1 VSIRVG
7 YSRLIDTLVIIM
19 LITVHSTPSVFQEL
33 KSEWLAL
40 LKTSVTNTPFQL
52 PTFQAIWWR
61 YFGEGQLCILSV
73 RAETGELVGI
83 APLYV
88 DKSDTLCWVGGE
100 EIADYLDVI
109 VGHSHEKTVREAV
122 WAWLAGA
129 QSPGWHTA
137 WLSNIPAWSETP
149 AHWQA
154 LAQAQGWQSEVT
166 QIDVCPV
173 IDLPNDLESY
183 FQLLDSKQRR
193 EIQRKQR
200 RAEAEE
206 SLRLQIVTAQDD
218 ITTATEEFLQLMRAS
233 HPDKAA
239 FLLRPNMRDAF
250 VELLK
255 VFHQEGILQLA
266 FLRLDGEAVA
276 GYFNYQYANKIWVYN
291 SGIDPNKASAF
302 SPGWVLLTY
311 LISHAIEQGNSHFDF
326 LQGDEDYKYRFG
338 GRDIGVLRLRI
349 EKV

>member
-1 VSIRVG
+1 M
-7 YSRLIDTLVIIM
+7 M
-19 LITVHSTPSVFQEL
+19 LITFHSTPSIFQEL
-33 KSEWLAL
+33 EPEWLAL
-40 LKTSVTNTPFQL
+40 LKASITNTPFQL

-61 YFGEGQLCILSV
+61 YFGEGQLCLLSV
-73 RAETGELVGI
+73 RTETGELVGI
-83 APLYV
+83 APLFV
-88 DKSDTLCWVGGE
+88 SESGNLGWVGGE

-109 VGHSHEKTVREAV
+109 VGHSHEQAVRAAV
-122 WAWLAGA
+122 WAWLVGA
-129 QSPGWHTA
+129 QSPSWHTA
-137 WLSNIPAWSETP
+137 QLSNIPAWSETA

-183 FQLLDSKQRR
+183 YQMLDSKQRR

-206 SLRLQIVTAQDD
+206 GLQFHIVAAQDD
-218 ITTATEEFLQLMRAS
+218 IATASAEFLQLMRAS

-239 FLLRPNMRDAF
+239 FLLRPNMLGAF
-250 VELLK
+250 LELLK
-255 VFHQEGILQLA
+255 GFHQAGILQLA
-266 FLRLDGEAVA
+266 FLRLNGEAVA
-276 GYFNYQYANKIWVYN
+276 AYFNYQYANKIWVYN

-302 SPGWVLLTY
+302 SPGWVLLAY
-311 LISHAIEQGNSHFDF
+311 LIAHAIEQGNSHFDF

-349 EKV
+349 EKSIK